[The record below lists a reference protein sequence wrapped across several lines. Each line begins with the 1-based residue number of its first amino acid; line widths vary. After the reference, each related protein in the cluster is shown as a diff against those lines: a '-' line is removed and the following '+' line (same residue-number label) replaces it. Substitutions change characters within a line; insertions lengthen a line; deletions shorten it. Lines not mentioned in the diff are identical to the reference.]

1 MAYIIYPG
9 LIPSSPPPEKPGR
22 GKRLVREVVREG
34 RWLIGDDPSADSNYL
49 SITPQ
54 MLETLRRLCQ
64 ERVDAG
70 ILVPLQWDHNPD
82 NELHTDDSQRVIDYF
97 EEFWLEDHEHGKS
110 LWAGFYPGSKTET
123 LAELKTPVS
132 PFIKWNV
139 ADGTGKIWPVALV
152 HVALV
157 DLATIPAQNGFVA
170 MALPETAGLKNVE
183 ISAVIEMLNK
193 LLGMIKPGLAIPDT
207 VTDAEQLAAFLDM
220 ALSVVGG
227 EEPAEDSPAEDVP
240 PVLETPPAVAMSL
253 KAVNA
258 ELAKVRAEI
267 AVLRGQKEQDSER
280 AFVNAVDG
288 AIAMGLPAVSKDAL
302 LALGKANDW
311 NVASLEPFKSM
322 GSVALGLKSPKSV
335 TPPTGGDEELD
346 ILAAAG
352 FLSPEAKARQSARLK

>member
-49 SITPQ
+49 NATPG
-54 MLETLRRLCQ
+54 LIETIRQSAQDRA
-64 ERVDAG
+64 DAG
-70 ILVPLQWDHNPD
+70 ILVPLQWDHNPE
-82 NELHTDDSQRVIDYF
+82 NGLHTDDSQKVIDYL
-97 EEFWLEDHEHGKS
+97 EEFWTETHAHGVS
-110 LWAGFYPGSKTET
+110 LWAGFYPGSKADE
-123 LAELKTPVS
+123 LSELKLPVS
-132 PFIKWNV
+132 PHIQWNL
-139 ADGTGKIWPVALV
+139 ADGTGKVWPIALA

-157 DLATIPAQNGFVA
+157 DHATIPGQNGFVA

-183 ISAVIEMLNK
+183 LSAVIEMLNK
-193 LLGMIKPGLAIPDT
+193 LLGMLKPGLAIPDT
-207 VTDAEQLAAFLDM
+207 VADAEQLAAFLDM

-227 EEPAEDSPAEDVP
+227 EETAEDAPAEDVP
-240 PVLETPPAVAMSL
+240 PVLDAPPAVAMSL

-258 ELAKVRAEI
+258 ELAKLRVELSI
-267 AVLRGQKEQDSER
+267 LRGQKEQDSER

-311 NVASLEPFKSM
+311 NVASLEPFKAM

-335 TPPTGGDEELD
+335 TPATGGDEELE

-352 FLSPEAKARQSARLK
+352 FLSPEAKARQAARLK